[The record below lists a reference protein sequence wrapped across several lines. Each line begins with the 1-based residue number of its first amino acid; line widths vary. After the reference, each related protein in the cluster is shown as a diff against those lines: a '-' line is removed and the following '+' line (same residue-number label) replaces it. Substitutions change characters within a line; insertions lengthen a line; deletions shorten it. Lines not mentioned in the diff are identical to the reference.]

1 MWITEPKSLFPV
13 LQMVAVAQS
22 ETLRT
27 KTLGSLRPVT
37 MLSLVTQM
45 CRIWQKNAGED
56 LTHCFFQDWSCTRYW
71 HISQWIETSGHFTH
85 SVLARDFQLNIWQLN
100 TWVGLC
106 GAGGT
111 TAVCQY
117 FQTQALNSSVNR
129 SQGLT
134 DLYVAGNFPV
144 FQRRCDKCSWSVK
157 KKCKWVL
164 CLLGG
169 ADSAAFLL

>member
-56 LTHCFFQDWSCTRYW
+56 LTHFFQ
-71 HISQWIETSGHFTH
+71 IGA
-85 SVLARDFQLNIWQLN
+85 VPN
-100 TWVGLC
+100 T
-106 GAGGT
+106 GT
-111 TAVCQY
+111 
-117 FQTQALNSSVNR
+117 LVNE
-129 SQGLT
+129 
-134 DLYVAGNFPV
+134 
-144 FQRRCDKCSWSVK
+144 
-157 KKCKWVL
+157 
-164 CLLGG
+164 
-169 ADSAAFLL
+169 